1 MIELTPDQEAR
12 AARLHRESIVI
23 DTHCDSLMDVEKGVR
38 QLGER
43 SDKGH
48 IDLPRLKEGGVDAQ
62 VFACWV
68 GGSKAVEPMKHFLV
82 MADHFHQQLAKNP
95 ETVTLATTAKDIRQ
109 AKQDGKVAAILGMEG
124 AEPLEGELG
133 TLRLFY
139 KLGLR
144 VITLVWGGRNRLG
157 DAVFGDS
164 RAKGGLTDY
173 GVEVV
178 KEMNRL
184 GMVIDISHLNAP
196 GVEDVLE
203 VSTAPVIASHS
214 NARAVFD
221 HVRNLTDE
229 QIKAVAAKGGLIHCV
244 FTFLHEDREKGTLDH
259 VLDHMEHVMKLVGP
273 EHLGIGSDFD
283 GIQKAP
289 IGLEDTS
296 KMINITR
303 GLVAR
308 GYTNAGIKQVLGEN
322 FLRVFAQITGEGSTN
337 ASQSFNDHARM

>member
-1 MIELTPDQEAR
+1 VIPLTAEQEER
-12 AARLHRESIVI
+12 AQRIHREAIVI
-23 DTHCDSLMDVEKGVR
+23 DTHCDTLMDIEKGVR

-68 GGSKAVEPMKHFLV
+68 GGTKAVEPMKHFLV
-82 MADHFHQQLAKNP
+82 MADHFYQQLAKNP
-95 ETVTLATTAKDIRQ
+95 DSVMPATTAQDIRQ
-109 AKQDGKVAAILGMEG
+109 AKQSGKVAAILGMEG

-133 TLRLFY
+133 ALRLFY
-139 KLGLR
+139 RLGLR
-144 VITLVWGGRNRLG
+144 VVTLVWGGRNKLG

-164 RAKGGLTDY
+164 RANSGLTDF

-184 GMVIDISHLNAP
+184 GMVIDVSHLNAK

-203 VSTAPVIASHS
+203 ISSMPIIASHS

-221 HVRNLTDE
+221 HVRNLTDD
-229 QIKAVAAKGGLIHCV
+229 QIKAIAAKGGLIHSV
-244 FTFLHEDREKGTLDH
+244 FTFLHTDRTKGSLDD
-259 VLDHMEHVMKLVGP
+259 VLNHMEHIMKLVGP
-273 EHLGIGSDFD
+273 EHLGIGSDLD
-283 GIQKAP
+283 GIQNAP
-289 IGLEDTS
+289 IDLEDTS
-296 KMINITR
+296 KMMNITR

-308 GYTNAGIKQVLGEN
+308 GYSIGAIRQILGEN
-322 FLRVFAQITGEGSTN
+322 FLRVFAHITRE
-337 ASQSFNDHARM
+337 

>member
-1 MIELTPDQEAR
+1 
-12 AARLHRESIVI
+12 
-23 DTHCDSLMDVEKGVR
+23 MDIEKGVR

-68 GGSKAVEPMKHFLV
+68 GGTKAVEPLKHFMV
-82 MADHFHQQLAKNP
+82 MADHFYQQLGKNP
-95 ETVTLATTAKDIRQ
+95 DTVVAATTTREIRA
-109 AKQDGKVAAILGMEG
+109 AKQAGKIAAVLGMEG
-124 AEPLEGELG
+124 GEPLEGELG

-139 KLGLR
+139 RLGLR
-144 VITLVWGGRNRLG
+144 VVTLVWGGRNKLG

-164 RAKGGLTDY
+164 RATSGLTDY

-184 GMVIDISHLNAP
+184 GMVIDVSHLNAR

-203 VSTAPVIASHS
+203 ISTMPIIASHS

-221 HVRNLTDE
+221 HVRNLSDD
-229 QIKAVAAKGGLIHCV
+229 QIRAIAAKGGLIHSV
-244 FTFLHEDREKGTLDH
+244 FTFLHQDRTKGSLDD
-259 VLDHMEHVMKLVGP
+259 VLDHMEHIMKLVGP
-273 EHLGIGSDFD
+273 DHLGIGSDLD
-283 GIQKAP
+283 GIQNSP
-289 IGLEDTS
+289 IGLEDAS

-308 GYTNAGIKQVLGEN
+308 GYTIGAIRQILGEN
-322 FLRVFAQITGEGSTN
+322 FLRVFAQITREEQITG
-337 ASQSFNDHARM
+337 

>member
-1 MIELTPDQEAR
+1 MIQLTPEQAEY

-23 DTHCDSLMDVEKGVR
+23 DTHCDTLLDVEKGVR

-68 GGSKAVEPMKHFLV
+68 GGSKAVEPLKRFLV

-95 ETVTLATTAKDIRQ
+95 DTVMLATTTQEIRQ
-109 AKQDGKVAAILGMEG
+109 AKQVGKVAAILGMEG

-157 DAVFGDS
+157 DAVFGDT
-164 RAKGGLTDY
+164 RANGRLTEY

-184 GMVIDISHLNAP
+184 GMVIDVSHLNAP

-203 VSTAPVIASHS
+203 NSAAPIIASHS

-221 HVRNLTDE
+221 HVRNLTDD
-229 QIKAVAAKGGLIHCV
+229 QIKAIAAKGGLIHAV
-244 FTFLHEDREKGTLDH
+244 FTFLHQDREKGTLDD
-259 VLDHMEHVMKLVGP
+259 VLNHMEHIMKLVGP
-273 EHLGIGSDFD
+273 DHLGIGSDFD
-283 GIQKAP
+283 GIQKSP
-289 IGLEDTS
+289 IGLEDATQ
-296 KMINITR
+296 MVNITR

-308 GYTNAGIKQVLGEN
+308 GYSDDDIKKVLGEN
-322 FLRVFAQITGEGSTN
+322 FLRVFAQITGEMKHT
-337 ASQSFNDHARM
+337 AA

>member
-1 MIELTPDQEAR
+1 MNPLTAEQEERAR
-12 AARLHRESIVI
+12 RIHREAIVV
-23 DTHCDSLMDVEKGVR
+23 DTHCDTLMDIEKGVR

-82 MADHFHQQLAKNP
+82 KADHFHQQLARNP
-95 ETVTLATTAKDIRQ
+95 GAVMQATTARDIRR
-109 AKQDGKVAAILGMEG
+109 AKEEGKVAAILGMEG

-133 TLRLFY
+133 TLRMY
-139 KLGLR
+139 YRLGLR
-144 VITLVWGGRNRLG
+144 VVTLVWGGRNRLG

-164 RAKGGLTDY
+164 RANSGLTDF

-184 GMVIDISHLNAP
+184 GMAVDVSHLNAR
-196 GVEDVLE
+196 GVEDVLD
-203 VSTAPVIASHS
+203 VSTAPIIASHS

-221 HVRNLTDE
+221 HVRNLTDD
-229 QIKAVAAKGGLIHCV
+229 QIKAIAAKGGLIHSV
-244 FTFLHEDREKGTLDH
+244 FTFLHTDRTKGSLDD
-259 VLDHMEHVMKLVGP
+259 VLNHMEHIMALVGP

-283 GIQKAP
+283 GIQNAP
-289 IGLEDTS
+289 LDLEDTS

-308 GYTNAGIKQVLGEN
+308 GYTIGAIRQILGEN
-322 FLRVFAQITGEGSTN
+322 FLRVFAQVTGEE
-337 ASQSFNDHARM
+337 RPKE

>member
-1 MIELTPDQEAR
+1 MMQLTVEQEER
-12 AARLHRESIVI
+12 AQRIHREAIVI
-23 DTHCDSLMDVEKGVR
+23 DTHCDTLMDIEKGVR

-68 GGSKAVEPMKHFLV
+68 GGSKAVEPTKHFLN
-82 MADHFHQQLAKNP
+82 MADHFYQQLAKNP
-95 ETVTLATTAKDIRQ
+95 DSMVLATTAQDIRQ
-109 AKQDGKVAAILGMEG
+109 AKQDGKLAALLGMEG
-124 AEPLEGELG
+124 AEPLDGELG

-139 KLGLR
+139 RLGLR
-144 VITLVWGGRNRLG
+144 VVTLVWGGRNKLG

-164 RAKGGLTDY
+164 RANSGLTDY

-184 GMVIDISHLNAP
+184 GMVIDISHLNAK

-203 VSTAPVIASHS
+203 ISTAPIIASHS
-214 NARAVFD
+214 NARAVFE
-221 HVRNLTDE
+221 HVRNLTDD
-229 QIKAVAAKGGLIHCV
+229 QIKAIAAKGGLIHSV
-244 FTFLHEDREKGTLDH
+244 FTFLHQDRTKGSLDD
-259 VLDHMEHVMKLVGP
+259 VLDHMEHIMKLVGP
-273 EHLGIGSDFD
+273 EHLGIGSDLD
-283 GIQKAP
+283 GIQNAP

-308 GYTNAGIKQVLGEN
+308 GYTIGAIRQILGEN
-322 FLRVFAQITGEGSTN
+322 FLRVYAQITGEDQAKG
-337 ASQSFNDHARM
+337 